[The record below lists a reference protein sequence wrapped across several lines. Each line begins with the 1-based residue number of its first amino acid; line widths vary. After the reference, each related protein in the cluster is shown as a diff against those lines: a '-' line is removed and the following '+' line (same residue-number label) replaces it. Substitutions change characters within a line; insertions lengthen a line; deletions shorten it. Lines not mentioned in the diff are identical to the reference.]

1 MKNLIIVLLALVLLP
16 AVSINAGEFP
26 EKKKSTVVDNL
37 TVGIVSDNGGLRK
50 SSANVLTNL
59 ITEDYLKSG
68 DASRAMI
75 PLLVML
81 EKGETECERIC
92 AAVALFKLGNPIGIY
107 RLRGVA
113 VFDDNK
119 KVSEICKNLYTSYH
133 KLNGTEY
140 LIDL

>member
-16 AVSINAGEFP
+16 VVSINAEEFP
-26 EKKKSTVVDNL
+26 EKKKSAVVDNL
-37 TVGIVSDNGGLRK
+37 TVGIVSENSGLRT

-68 DASRAMI
+68 DASKAMI

-92 AAVALFKLGNPIGIY
+92 AAVALFKLGNAIGIY

-119 KVSEICKNLYTSYH
+119 KVSDVCKNLYTSYH